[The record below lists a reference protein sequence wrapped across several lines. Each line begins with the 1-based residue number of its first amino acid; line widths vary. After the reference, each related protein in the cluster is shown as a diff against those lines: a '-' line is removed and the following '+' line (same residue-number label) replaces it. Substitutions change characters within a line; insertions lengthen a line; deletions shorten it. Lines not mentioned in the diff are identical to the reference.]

1 MIQLMLVAEIFLDVQ
16 CYWWCLEVD
25 KLFDH
30 SELELKF
37 WLREIFDSRG
47 GGGVREDNHYSLNV
61 LKF

>member
-16 CYWWCLEVD
+16 CYWWRLEVD

-47 GGGVREDNHYSLNV
+47 EGGVR
-61 LKF
+61 